1 MKIFFESWR
10 EHALKTIKFKKKKK
24 IKLLTKEWQE
34 SYEGEKI
41 CYIFRKKLKIIFE
54 KQKNPKVIQEIY
66 HYVGEYRGAV
76 NRIFNLKYGVPEKFP
91 IFFIMDLT
99 MSFILS

>member
-41 CYIFRKKLKIIFE
+41 CYIFRKKLKIIL
-54 KQKNPKVIQEIY
+54 KNSKS
-66 HYVGEYRGAV
+66 
-76 NRIFNLKYGVPEKFP
+76 L
-91 IFFIMDLT
+91 
-99 MSFILS
+99 

>member
-41 CYIFRKKLKIIFE
+41 CYIFQEKIENNI
-54 KQKNPKVIQEIY
+54 
-66 HYVGEYRGAV
+66 
-76 NRIFNLKYGVPEKFP
+76 
-91 IFFIMDLT
+91 
-99 MSFILS
+99 